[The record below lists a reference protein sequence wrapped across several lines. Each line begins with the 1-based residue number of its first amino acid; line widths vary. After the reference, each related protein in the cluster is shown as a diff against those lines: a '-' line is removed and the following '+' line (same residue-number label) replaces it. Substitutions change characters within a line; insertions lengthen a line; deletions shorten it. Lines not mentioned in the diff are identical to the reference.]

1 MKRTSIED
9 LKRIEV
15 NEFRSKKKRDIIIIL
30 DGLRSLNNV
39 GSCFRTADAFLV
51 KKIYLTGIT
60 GAPPNK
66 DIERT
71 ALGATESVEWEYI
84 SCISKIEKKLKKQ
97 KWKIVLVEQT
107 NKSLSLEEF
116 KSSKN
121 EKYAFVFGNEVFG
134 VSDKAINCADSAIEI
149 PQFGTKHSFNVAISL
164 GIILWHHHIK
174 S

>member
-1 MKRTSIED
+1 MKKTSVED

-134 VSDKAINCADSAIEI
+134 VSDKAINCADFAIEI